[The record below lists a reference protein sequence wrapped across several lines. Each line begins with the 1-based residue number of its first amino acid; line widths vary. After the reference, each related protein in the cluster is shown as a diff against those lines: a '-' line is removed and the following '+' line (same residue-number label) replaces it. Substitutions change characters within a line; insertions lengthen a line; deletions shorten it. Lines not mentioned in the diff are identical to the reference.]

1 MRAFIYIGGQILASA
16 IEESPTEEDLVI
28 AADSGYGNAAKLGV
42 LPSVVLGDFDSW
54 DEKKLPKNIQKIP
67 FPPKKNDTDTQ
78 LAVEYAIEQ
87 GCDHIIL
94 IGGLSGRL
102 DHTLSNLAILEDL
115 ESRHLHGLIT
125 DGFNRVRFLR
135 NDSAIIPKS
144 KHFRYLSLLTADE
157 KIRGVEIDGCKYPL
171 KNAKLTRT
179 KQFAVSNEITGNC
192 AFVAI
197 RRGGAWLVESSDG
210 VSTQF

>member
-1 MRAFIYIGGQILASA
+1 MRAFIYVGGDIRIDA
-16 IEESPTEEDLVI
+16 IEEFPTEEDLVI
-28 AADSGYGNAAKLGV
+28 AADSGYKNALALGV
-42 LPSVVLGDFDSW
+42 SPTVVLGDFDSL
-54 DEKKLPKNIQKIP
+54 EKSTLPEDVKKIE
-67 FPPKKNDTDTQ
+67 FPPKKDSTDTQ

-87 GCDHIIL
+87 KCDQIIL

-115 ESRHLHGLIT
+115 SSRNLRGLIT
-125 DGFNRVRFLR
+125 DGFNRARFLR
-135 NDSAIIPKS
+135 NDSVILPRS

-171 KNAKLTRT
+171 KNVKLHRNT
-179 KQFAVSNEITGNC
+179 QYAVSNEITGNC

-197 RRGGAWLVESSDG
+197 RRGGAWIVESDEAKK
-210 VSTQF
+210 